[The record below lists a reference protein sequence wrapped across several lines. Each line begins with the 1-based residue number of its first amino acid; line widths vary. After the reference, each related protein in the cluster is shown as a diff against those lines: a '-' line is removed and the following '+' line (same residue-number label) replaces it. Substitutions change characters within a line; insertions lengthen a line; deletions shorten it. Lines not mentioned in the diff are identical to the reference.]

1 MRLSLRHTR
10 IYNGSM
16 FNVEYYCKKNNP
28 LSSSVQSFTPIYRF
42 LDSVDISYENNFN
55 LTCVINSHGCTFCS
69 FHYKFICILS
79 HMFTKT
85 MKRKVSEVK
94 SNEYKLK
101 SFINI

>member
-1 MRLSLRHTR
+1 
-10 IYNGSM
+10 M

-28 LSSSVQSFTPIYRF
+28 LSSCVQSFTPIYRF

-55 LTCVINSHGCTFCS
+55 LSFVIYTVTYIDSHGCTFCA

-85 MKRKVSEVK
+85 MKRKVSE
-94 SNEYKLK
+94 
-101 SFINI
+101 